1 MILHFIITVLVIYGV
16 HASTREGMIFSG
28 VYMRVL
34 FFVGRWGNK
43 PERILKPL
51 FDCTPCMASFY
62 GTISFFMVLSPAR
75 LAVND
80 PQAFQYVLSWMIWV
94 FALSGFNYILNK
106 LLNK

>member
-28 VYMRVL
+28 LYMRVL
-34 FFVGRWGNK
+34 FFVSRFTDNQVK
-43 PERILKPL
+43 VLKPL

-62 GTISFFMVLSPAR
+62 GTISFFMVLSPSR

-80 PQAFQYVLSWMIWV
+80 PQAFQYVISWVIWV

-106 LLNK
+106 LLNR

>member
-16 HASTREGMIFSG
+16 HASTREGMIFEG
-28 VYMRVL
+28 LYMRVL
-34 FFVGRWGNK
+34 FLVSRWTK
-43 PERILKPL
+43 RPEKVLKPL

-62 GTISFFMVLSPAR
+62 GTISFVVYGNMPFIAWP
-75 LAVND
+75 
-80 PQAFQYVLSWMIWV
+80 IWV